1 MQEFGVIIIKYL
13 KNDYILIN
21 IMNMNIIRQN
31 NIPSI
36 IIKNDQFKTCKYNKL
51 NNYYL
56 TRKSYSNINKYLLL
70 NSPINNGYGN
80 LLKINYNSS
89 RLNAFNFDQSTADNI
104 EYFVK
109 LGLKSVTLY
118 FFFYYSLQ
126 WFFYRNIRKDLEDQ
140 DKKDD
145 K

>member
-1 MQEFGVIIIKYL
+1 
-13 KNDYILIN
+13 
-21 IMNMNIIRQN
+21 MNMNIVRQN

-36 IIKNDQFKTCKYNKL
+36 IIKNNQFSTSKYNKL

-56 TRKSYSNINKYLLL
+56 TRKTYSNINKYLLL
-70 NSPINNGYGN
+70 NAPMNNGYQS
-80 LLKINYNSS
+80 LLKLNNSS
-89 RLNAFNFDQSTADNI
+89 RLNAFNLDQSTADSV

-118 FFFYYSLQ
+118 FFFFYSLQ
-126 WFFYRNIRKDLEDQ
+126 WFFYRNMRKDIEDQ
-140 DKKDD
+140 DKKD